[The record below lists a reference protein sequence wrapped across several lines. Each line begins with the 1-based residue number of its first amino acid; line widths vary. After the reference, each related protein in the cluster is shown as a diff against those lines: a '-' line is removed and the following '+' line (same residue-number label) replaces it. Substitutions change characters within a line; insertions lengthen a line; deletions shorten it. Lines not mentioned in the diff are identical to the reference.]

1 VTVLDYPEFTGPRV
15 VLPDGTVTLPV
26 VGSVNASGKTTEQ
39 LAQELNSRLQPFLV
53 NPVTTVSLNTL
64 RPVSVTVSG
73 EVLRPGPVQ
82 LRSLTDNSNQDT
94 PETMPTV
101 SLAVIQ
107 AGGITQYADLR
118 SVTLT
123 RRTPEG
129 DSQQMTLNLWEAI
142 GSPNPPPDLTL
153 QDGDAIYIPRLAQGD
168 TLDRRLA
175 SRSSY
180 APATVRVRVVGEVNA
195 PGEVQVPPNSS
206 ISSAVAIAGG
216 PTEDARLREVA
227 FVRLDESGEISR
239 ETIDLRNLTD
249 SYQVQE
255 GDVVIVPKR
264 GSSSLIDLAGR
275 VLSPLNVL
283 LNLFD

>member
-1 VTVLDYPEFTGPRV
+1 
-15 VLPDGTVTLPV
+15 
-26 VGSVNASGKTTEQ
+26 
-39 LAQELNSRLQPFLV
+39 
-53 NPVTTVSLNTL
+53 
-64 RPVSVTVSG
+64 
-73 EVLRPGPVQ
+73 
-82 LRSLTDNSNQDT
+82 
-94 PETMPTV
+94 
-101 SLAVIQ
+101 
-107 AGGITQYADLR
+107 
-118 SVTLT
+118 
-123 RRTPEG
+123 
-129 DSQQMTLNLWEAI
+129 
-142 GSPNPPPDLTL
+142 
-153 QDGDAIYIPRLAQGD
+153 
-168 TLDRRLA
+168 
-175 SRSSY
+175 
-180 APATVRVRVVGEVNA
+180 VGEVNA